1 MAVPNTVA
9 ALAVAATL
17 TVTGGTLAGAE
28 PSEYMTPVDVAGVQ
42 LTGRARN
49 ESCSITTNLRS
60 VDGKAHT
67 VSVNQHPKY
76 GPADLTVP
84 AGGQVTV
91 VVNGDYHG
99 PYLVTVDGTTVERP
113 VPDVTPGGHPCTV
126 TPATTVVT
134 RITPAPT
141 AVPESTSTSPSAP
154 ERGGP
159 VPPTVTP
166 PSVEAP
172 PATTT
177 TPPAIELVT
186 ATTAVPELP
195 VTGAVTRTLAVIG
208 FVLLFGGSAIL
219 AGTAL
224 GAWLRRRNR

>member
-1 MAVPNTVA
+1 MAAPSILVA
-9 ALAVAATL
+9 ALAAAATL
-17 TVTGGTLAGAE
+17 TVTGGAVAGAE
-28 PSEYMTPVDVAGVQ
+28 QGEYMTPVDVAGVQ

-60 VDGKAHT
+60 TDGKAHT

-76 GPADLTVP
+76 GAPTLTVP

-99 PYLVTVDGTTVERP
+99 PYLVSVDGTVVERP

-177 TPPAIELVT
+177 PPAIDLV
-186 ATTAVPELP
+186 ADGPELP
-195 VTGAVTRTLAVIG
+195 VTGPRWALVAGIVGLGLLVG
-208 FVLLFGGSAIL
+208 GVVLLVAVSAVS
-219 AGTAL
+219 
-224 GAWLRRRNR
+224 WYRKRDQ